1 MPNIVGPITWSQH
14 DEQCLRNLTAR
25 KAEFTKRARDPL
37 HDFLT
42 DNFGWPANFTQ
53 TQRVGCT
60 MNLVDWLIEHAD
72 TIRDLLQPFDSG
84 VRAAQP
90 STDRVHPDQ

>member
-1 MPNIVGPITWSQH
+1 MPNIKGPMNWTRE
-14 DEQCLRNLTAR
+14 DEKLLRAMTER

-42 DNFGWPANFTQ
+42 DNFGWPASFTQ

-72 TIRDLLQPFDSG
+72 TIRDLLAPFDSG
-84 VRAAQP
+84 ERPPRA
-90 STDRVHPDQ
+90 SDEG